1 MVTFSGIDI
10 RAEELIDILRRDLK
24 FNELARR
31 ALSLRIIH
39 TEAAKRHVEV
49 EDAELQTESDRMRR
63 ELKLESAQKTMSWL
77 DEQNL
82 SADEWEE
89 SIRDRLLTQK
99 LADAMFKDAARAQ
112 FVQNK
117 LDYEQASLYRVIVPS
132 VQVAQ
137 ELIYQ
142 IEENE
147 ITFFEAAHLYDIDP
161 LRRAY
166 CGYEGNISRWTL
178 DPDIAASV
186 FGAEPLTVLGPY
198 TLKEG
203 HALFFVDSFIVP
215 ELTDE
220 IYQEIRDH
228 KFQQWLAAEI
238 QRLSP

>member
-10 RAEELIDILRRDLK
+10 GAEELIDILRRDLQ
-24 FNELARR
+24 FNEVAER

-39 TEAAKRHVEV
+39 TESAHRHIEV
-49 EDAELQTESDRMRR
+49 KDTELQAESERIRR
-63 ELKLESAQKTMSWL
+63 ELKLESAQKTMDWL
-77 DEQNL
+77 NEQNL

-89 SIRDRLLTQK
+89 GIRDHILTGK
-99 LADAMFKDAARAQ
+99 LADAMFKDAAQ
-112 FVQNK
+112 THFIQNK
-117 LDYEQASLYRVIVPS
+117 LDYEQASLYRVIVPTA
-132 VQVAQ
+132 QIAQ

-147 ITFFEAAHLYDIDP
+147 INFFEAAHLYDVDP

-166 CGYEGNISRWTL
+166 CGYEGNVSRWSL

-186 FGAEPLTVLGPY
+186 FGSEPLTVIGPCA
-198 TLKEG
+198 LQEG
-203 HALFFVDSFIVP
+203 HALFFVDSFMTP
-215 ELTDE
+215 EFTDE

-228 KFQQWLAAEI
+228 KFREWLAAEI